1 MLGLPKSTELKKQLP
16 KSAIYKKFSMNT
28 AAKERFD
35 ADVSRIDIVNEVSP
49 ANTTIDAGETVQS
62 FYVLLVSLKK
72 AELDEK
78 NIITLSKLIE
88 QNMLFILS
96 FEGKAKLAIYR
107 TKLIQ
112 GEWLPI
118 DEISVPLTGLNMD
131 SVWENIVIQIG
142 NVVIEQGNTLDGQ
155 IRRDE
160 ERAKLQKQIEAL
172 EKQAWNEKQPKKKF
186 ELYQEIQE
194 MKNELEECKNG

>member
-28 AAKERFD
+28 VAKERFD
-35 ADVSRIDIVNEVSP
+35 ADVSRIDIANEVSP
-49 ANTTIDAGETVQS
+49 SNTTIAAGETVQS

-78 NIITLSKLIE
+78 NIITLSKLID
-88 QNMLFILS
+88 QNMLFVLA
-96 FEGKAKLAIYR
+96 FDKKAKLAVYH
-107 TKLIQ
+107 TKLMQ
-112 GEWLPI
+112 GEWMPI
-118 DEISVPLTGLNMD
+118 DELSVPLTGLSMD

-142 NVVIEQGNTLDGQ
+142 NVEMEQGNTLDEQ

-172 EKQAWNEKQPKKKF
+172 EKQAWNEKQPKRKF
-186 ELYQEIQE
+186 ELAQEI
-194 MKNELEECKNG
+194 KNLQRELEG

>member
-1 MLGLPKSTELKKQLP
+1 MLGLPKATELKKQLP

-49 ANTTIDAGETVQS
+49 ANTTIAASETVQS
-62 FYVLLVSLKK
+62 FYVLFVSLKK
-72 AELDEK
+72 AELNES

-96 FEGKAKLAIYR
+96 FEGKAKLAVYR
-107 TKLIQ
+107 TKLLQ
-112 GEWLPI
+112 GEWMPI
-118 DEISVPLTGLNMD
+118 DKLSVPLIGLNMD

-142 NVVIEQGNTLDGQ
+142 NIEMEQGSTLDEQ

-160 ERAKLQKQIEAL
+160 EQAKLQKQIESL
-172 EKQAWNEKQPKKKF
+172 EKQAWNEKQPKRKF
-186 ELYQEIQE
+186 ELAQEI
-194 MKNELEECKNG
+194 KNLKTQKGI